1 MARRTQ
7 TAALPRQPKAS
18 LLRDS
23 WSYTRMAQA
32 MIVLAREIPLRTSL
46 RQVLAFVLI
55 AEKVSLGHE
64 VIVADLAGLAG
75 DDSSGAPIFGASINR
90 SYQVLLAPS
99 AKEPD
104 GLGWIAQEPHPSD
117 ARRKVLRLTE
127 KGEAVAR
134 KLAAALNEK
143 E

>member
-1 MARRTQ
+1 MARRTAPVP
-7 TAALPRQPKAS
+7 TTIKPKAS

-23 WSYTRMAQA
+23 WTYTRMAQA

-55 AEKVSLGHE
+55 AEKASLGHE

-75 DDSSGAPIFGASINR
+75 DDSSGQPIFGPSINR
-90 SYQVLLAPS
+90 SYQVLLAPTD
-99 AKEPD
+99 KEPD
-104 GLGWIAQEPHPSD
+104 ALDWIVQLPHPTD
-117 ARRKVLRLTE
+117 ARRKVLRLTPT
-127 KGEAVAR
+127 GEAVAR

>member
-1 MARRTQ
+1 MARRV
-7 TAALPRQPKAS
+7 APASASIKPKAS

-55 AEKVSLGHE
+55 AEKNSLGHE

-75 DDSSGAPIFGASINR
+75 DDANGQPIFGQSINR
-90 SYQVLLAPS
+90 SYQALLAPTD
-99 AKEPD
+99 KEPD
-104 GLGWIAQEPHPSD
+104 GLDWIVQEPHPSD
-117 ARRKVLRLTE
+117 ARRKVLRLTQ